1 MRGLFWNSRGL
12 SDLAKFR
19 YISDA
24 VNEFNLDFIGVM
36 ETGKQDMSQSNLSRL
51 TGGAEFVWHCLPPRG
66 RSGGILLG
74 VRRDRFDLTLMVEGE
89 FFVKFH
95 LNNRVDNF
103 KWILM
108 AVYGPAQE
116 VFKTTFLTKLVRTCQ
131 QNYLPTLIGGDFN
144 MMRSR
149 KEKNK
154 NNFNMRWPFL
164 FNAIIDNFDLREI

>member
-1 MRGLFWNSRGL
+1 VAL
-12 SDLAKFR
+12 SPTPRKIGRDSFGSKER
-19 YISDA
+19 QIR
-24 VNEFNLDFIGVM
+24 FN
-36 ETGKQDMSQSNLSRL
+36 TN
-51 TGGAEFVWHCLPPRG
+51 
-66 RSGGILLG
+66 
-74 VRRDRFDLTLMVEGE
+74 VEGE

-108 AVYGPAQE
+108 AVYGPTQE
-116 VFKTTFLTKLVRTCQ
+116 DFKTAFLTELVRTCQ